1 MSIDAVALLRGRDL
15 PLPAGI
21 LLKTLDDGVL
31 VFTLARFS
39 ADLEQ
44 MALAV
49 RLRLG
54 DALDAHRDE
63 RGVFLLPDV
72 AEPRATTYE
81 GVIAEVGE
89 AGVWAPVVAAGHVPA
104 AFVNAPSGSFAAV
117 MGEVMGALGG
127 DAMATLMAAA
137 AKGDP
142 AAMAAAQA
150 KLVEALGGEDKVEAL
165 GARLTAAAQAELPAV
180 TEAMEARLRAAE
192 GTPVDLGAV
201 DPTAMEAMRKRV
213 EAHLAATPGLTEEL
227 EKKFEG

>member
-21 LLKTLDDGVL
+21 LLRTLDDGVL

-54 DALDAHRDE
+54 DALDAHRDD
-63 RGVFLLPDV
+63 RGVFLVPDV
-72 AEPRATTYE
+72 AEPRAMTYE
-81 GVIAEVGE
+81 GVIAEIGE
-89 AGVWAPVVAAGHVPA
+89 AGVWAPVVAGHVPTSLL
-104 AFVNAPSGSFAAV
+104 NAPSGSFASV

-127 DAMATLMAAA
+127 KAMATLMAAA

-142 AAMAAAQA
+142 VAMAAAQA

-165 GARLTAAAQAELPAV
+165 GARLTAAA
-180 TEAMEARLRAAE
+180 
-192 GTPVDLGAV
+192 
-201 DPTAMEAMRKRV
+201 
-213 EAHLAATPGLTEEL
+213 
-227 EKKFEG
+227 